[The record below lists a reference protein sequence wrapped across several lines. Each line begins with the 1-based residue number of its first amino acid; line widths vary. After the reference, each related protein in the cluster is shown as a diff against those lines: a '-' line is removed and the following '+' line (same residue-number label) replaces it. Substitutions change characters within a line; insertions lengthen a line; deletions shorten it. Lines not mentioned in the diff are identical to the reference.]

1 MAPIA
6 RASTLLSSILL
17 VLCQSSAL
25 FFLSTATSR
34 AARRRRPLFQT
45 PGIRDDGH
53 LRGPPPAATPSDMDP
68 STRFALRSDES
79 EMCAPRQKDRENE
92 SGDNLFFSPVLRSPR
107 RWSAGIWWQIAPT
120 HPWLPRPPPWPLPP
134 TCLTELDDEGRQRGS
149 GTQRLPPSEH
159 RLRGCATAS
168 GPAEGANGRGRLTGC
183 HSQWSSTCGTPPT
196 PRQTS
201 HFLR

>member
-1 MAPIA
+1 MAAIA

-79 EMCAPRQKDRENE
+79 EMCAPRQKDRENQ
-92 SGDNLFFSPVLRSPR
+92 SGDNPFFSRVEVSKTLVCWDLVANSTYPPLAPQTPSL
-107 RWSAGIWWQIAPT
+107 AAPT
-120 HPWLPRPPPWPLPP
+120 HVSN
-134 TCLTELDDEGRQRGS
+134 GS
-149 GTQRLPPSEH
+149 
-159 RLRGCATAS
+159 
-168 GPAEGANGRGRLTGC
+168 
-183 HSQWSSTCGTPPT
+183 
-196 PRQTS
+196 
-201 HFLR
+201 